1 MVGGQW
7 LDLEAEGRRS
17 SLADLVEIHSR
28 KTGALI
34 TAACALGGLAAGADE
49 STVSALTE
57 YGRAVGLAFQIADD
71 LLDATGTSE
80 ELGKTAGR
88 DATLSKATYVSVL
101 GLEAARAE
109 AHRQAD
115 LASAALDGLGPAGA
129 ALRTL
134 AGYIVQ
140 RRS

>member
-7 LDLEAEGRRS
+7 LDLEAEGRQS

-34 TAACALGGLAAGADE
+34 TAACALGGLAANADE
-49 STVSALTE
+49 GTVAALTE

-101 GLEAARAE
+101 GVESARAE
-109 AHRQAD
+109 AHRQAG
-115 LASAALDGLGPAGA
+115 LASAALAGLGPAGA
-129 ALRTL
+129 ALTTL
-134 AGYIVQ
+134 AGYIVE